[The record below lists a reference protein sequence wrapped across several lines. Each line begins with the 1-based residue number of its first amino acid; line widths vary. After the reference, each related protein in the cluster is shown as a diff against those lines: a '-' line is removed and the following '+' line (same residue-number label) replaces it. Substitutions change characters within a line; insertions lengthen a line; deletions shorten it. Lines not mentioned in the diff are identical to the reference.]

1 MMFLYILKIL
11 FAVLTIITGLYSL
24 VKPKDIKGFTGL
36 VVDGPRGITEI
47 RSIMGGVFIALG
59 ALPLILGEDIAYF
72 VLGATYLVIGA
83 VRLVSMLVDKSVER
97 SNLISLAVEVVFG
110 IILVI

>member
-1 MMFLYILKIL
+1 MNILDIVKIII
-11 FAVLTIITGLYSL
+11 AILTIVTGLYSL
-24 VKPKDIKGFTGL
+24 LKPKAIKGFTGL
-36 VVDGPRGITEI
+36 VADGPRGITEI

-59 ALPLILGEDIAYF
+59 ALPFFESSAYLALG
-72 VLGATYLVIGA
+72 VTYLVIGA

-110 IILVI
+110 IILVL